1 MAKKTILKNE
11 KRLQQKSN
19 IFSTYDKF
27 PMHVDYTP
35 HRKIQKGGCTMT
47 EGKKDLAAVKS
58 DVLTMIEKTQAQL
71 QRLENLLSAIEEQE
85 SHSAK

>member
-1 MAKKTILKNE
+1 
-11 KRLQQKSN
+11 
-19 IFSTYDKF
+19 
-27 PMHVDYTP
+27 
-35 HRKIQKGGCTMT
+35 MT